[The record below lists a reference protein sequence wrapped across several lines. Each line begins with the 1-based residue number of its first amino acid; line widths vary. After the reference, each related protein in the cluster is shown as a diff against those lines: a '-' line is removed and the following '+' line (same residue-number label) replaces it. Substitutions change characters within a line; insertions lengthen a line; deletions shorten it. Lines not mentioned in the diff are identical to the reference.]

1 MKEERERC
9 CGRGPGRAGR
19 GSARE
24 RGGRAPSS
32 VSVPP
37 SPHAPPPPPRPSP
50 PLPLLRYSFEYPS
63 NWKVETI
70 GKQEKGMVGI
80 DARVRAP
87 GGRPG
92 SAPQAYV
99 ITFGRAGEDNKAFKL
114 GDVDRTLEG
123 FAGADYN
130 LQDALTAATSKKAV
144 ERAAAEREEGVGAFY
159 DYEVAGPDFTYLAAV
174 TLKSGKVFALFVA
187 CPTKG
192 FKGAEAQLRH
202 IVETF
207 KTL

>member
-1 MKEERERC
+1 MWAALALFLSRHQKTLL
-9 CGRGPGRAGR
+9 
-19 GSARE
+19 
-24 RGGRAPSS
+24 S
-32 VSVPP
+32 VSLLISF
-37 SPHAPPPPPRPSP
+37 SPTLIFLITH
-50 PLPLLRYSFEYPS
+50 RYSFEYPS
-63 NWKVETI
+63 TWKVETI

-87 GGRPG
+87 GRPG
-92 SAPQAYV
+92 TAPQAYV
-99 ITFGRAGEDNKAFKL
+99 ITFGRAGEDNKGFKL

-144 ERAAAEREEGVGAFY
+144 ERSAAEKEEGVGAFY

-174 TLKSGKVFALFVA
+174 TLKSGKVYALFVA

-192 FKGAEAQLRH
+192 FKGAEGDLRH

-207 KTL
+207 KTI